1 MKKTLKKIV
10 VVLGPTAVG
19 KSALAVNL
27 AKKFNG
33 EVVSADSRQIYK
45 GLDIG
50 TGKINKKE
58 MRGVPH
64 HMLSF
69 LDPNKKYSAEEYR
82 RDAQKVLEKILK
94 KNKIP
99 IICGGTGFYID
110 TLVYGTSLP
119 NVPPNPKLRK
129 KLSKKSAVE
138 LAEILRKMDPERALE
153 IDAKNP
159 RRLVRAIE
167 IAEALGKVPKI
178 KKRKKYDA
186 LLIGLDMP
194 DEKLKEKITIRLFA
208 RIGEWKGGVFG
219 KAGIG
224 GGMIGEARKLRKNG
238 LSLKRME
245 ELGLEYRFLAK
256 FLKGEMTRDEMADR
270 LKTEIW
276 RYAKRQRTWFKKNKD
291 IISFDISNEMSAKK
305 IEKAVSSFLKK
316 V

>member
-45 GLDIG
+45 SLDIG
-50 TGKINKKE
+50 TGKINMEE
-58 MRGVPH
+58 MLGVPH

-69 LDPNKKYSAEEYR
+69 LDPKKKYSAEEYR
-82 RDAQKVLEKILK
+82 RDAQKALENIFK

-110 TLVYGTSLP
+110 TLIYNTSLP
-119 NVPPNPKLRK
+119 SVTPNLKLRK
-129 KLSKKSAVE
+129 KLSKKSAGE
-138 LAEILRKMDPERALE
+138 LADILKKMDPERALE
-153 IDAKNP
+153 IDIKNP
-159 RRLVRAIE
+159 RRLIRAIE
-167 IAEALGKVPKI
+167 IAEVLGKVPKI
-178 KKRKKYDA
+178 KKSKKYDA
-186 LLIGLDMP
+186 LLIGLDMS
-194 DEKLKEKITIRLFA
+194 DKKLKEKINIRLLERLPA
-208 RIGEWKGGVFG
+208 G
-219 KAGIG
+219 KAGIRE
-224 GGMIGEARKLRKNG
+224 GMIGEARKLRRAG

-256 FLKGEMTRDEMADR
+256 FLKGEMTRDEMADK

-291 IISFDISNEMSAKK
+291 IISFDVSNEMSAKK
-305 IEKAVSSFLKK
+305 IEKTVSTFLKE